1 MKVKYTPGTPEG
13 LVGKTHTVEIIGMRI
28 SKFRAVLN
36 KPLIQE
42 VRIKYKDGKTEWI
55 DGMKFFSDTQTNK
68 FLEHYQY

>member
-13 LVGKTHTVEIIGMRI
+13 LVGKTYTVEIIGMRI

-36 KPLIQE
+36 KPMIQE

-68 FLEHYQY
+68 FLEHHSY

>member
-13 LVGKTHTVEIIGMRI
+13 LVGKTHTVEIIGLKI
-28 SKFRAVLN
+28 SKIRGVLN

-55 DGMKFFSDTQTNK
+55 DGMKLYSDTQTNK
-68 FLEHYQY
+68 FLEHYSY